1 VKVKRSEKMLIK
13 LSVAGASGAFIFLA
27 VNLVGTL
34 KKGMVTL
41 DETNR
46 TLAEVRNAVNGL
58 TEEAEQ
64 LIQLIRLPLM

>member
-1 VKVKRSEKMLIK
+1 MLIK

-46 TLAEVRNAVNGL
+46 CLLKSEMR
-58 TEEAEQ
+58 
-64 LIQLIRLPLM
+64 